1 MGSTADNSNEYLSSG
16 EWTRDKALS
25 HIPHAKLEF
34 LQIML
39 FESRKLKQDEML
51 PFFMSVIKVSREKN
65 ITFTEAEMDS
75 ILEVLKEH
83 SSPEE
88 LTRMNQIMHM
98 RRSMS

>member
-1 MGSTADNSNEYLSSG
+1 MAEKTDNTNSYLTSG
-16 EWTRDKALS
+16 EWMRDKSLS
-25 HIPHAKLEF
+25 HIPHSKLEF

-83 SSPEE
+83 STPDE
-88 LTRMNQIMHM
+88 LTRMNQIMQM
-98 RRSMS
+98 RKTMG

>member
-1 MGSTADNSNEYLSSG
+1 MASKTDTSNEYLSSG
-16 EWTRDKALS
+16 RWMQDKALS

-83 SSPEE
+83 SSAEE
-88 LTRMNQIMHM
+88 LGRMNQLMQM
-98 RRSMS
+98 RKSMI